1 LRTRF
6 QRARFRPKASDED
19 LASFTRRYCDHVVKA
34 VAEFFGTARST
45 MIADG
50 GWAFCEIGQLLER
63 AIITAN
69 AACSIMRPMPRRS
82 TPSEHEAEIRLSAFL
97 RLLNSRDVYRRVY
110 QLRIEA
116 EPTLD
121 LLWKNDVAPRS
132 VTRCLKLCSAR
143 LLEAREENSPT
154 TMRTRDGIESLVQQ
168 IRLTDWEQLLADEDP
183 KSGAL
188 MEQSNKLLQGT
199 LDIHHLISDGFL
211 NHQIHMRPETQP
223 TLFGL
228 KNAL

>member
-1 LRTRF
+1 
-6 QRARFRPKASDED
+6 
-19 LASFTRRYCDHVVKA
+19 
-34 VAEFFGTARST
+34 
-45 MIADG
+45 MISDG

-69 AACSIMRPMPRRS
+69 AVCSIVRPMPRRS

-116 EPTLD
+116 EPMLD
-121 LLWKNDVAPRS
+121 LLWKNQVAPRS
-132 VTRCLKLCSAR
+132 VTRCLKGCASR

-154 TMRTRDGIESLVQQ
+154 SLRTLEGIETLVQE
-168 IRLTDWEQLLADEDP
+168 IRLTDWEHLLEQPDP
-183 KSGAL
+183 KSNAL
-188 MEQSNKLLQGT
+188 VEQSSRLLQGT